1 MKKILS
7 KLFGFLKFI
16 LMFISFALILMGI
29 LFTYKRL
36 DKSLTEA
43 IDIFIP
49 FILIIVLTII
59 NMFNKKAKVN
69 ENLLFNFTSVLVFTV
84 IIIIGIRAKF
94 DTNMILYHKYQIN
107 YNPNYLSDNLST
119 VKVLLYCLS
128 GANIFILLNPLFKE
142 KEVKEVKNNE
152 PKEVVKNEIEEK
164 NVNFEPNMAPESNNT
179 EEL

>member
-7 KLFGFLKFI
+7 KMFNILKFI
-16 LMFISFALILMGI
+16 MLFVSFALILIGI

-36 DKSLTEA
+36 DKSLVEA

-49 FILIIVLTII
+49 FFLVLVLTVV
-59 NMFNKKAKVN
+59 NMIVKKAKVD
-69 ENLLFNFTSVLVFTV
+69 ENLLFNFTSVMVFVV

-94 DTNMILYHKYQIN
+94 DTNMLLYYKYQIN

-128 GANIFILLNPLFKE
+128 GANLFILLNSFFKE
-142 KEVKEVKNNE
+142 KNEVNKLDSGAQKNDILAANMEVN
-152 PKEVVKNEIEEK
+152 
-164 NVNFEPNMAPESNNT
+164 SNNT